1 MKVLKEVSWK
11 LLFKFKGD
19 NGENFC
25 SNTVIYTIASDRQN
39 PFQIF
44 DIDKEPIIFQNDPNI
59 ISFQ

>member
-25 SNTVIYTIASDRQN
+25 SITNYTNTSDRQH

-44 DIDKEPIIFQNDPNI
+44 DIDKEPIIFPK
-59 ISFQ
+59 